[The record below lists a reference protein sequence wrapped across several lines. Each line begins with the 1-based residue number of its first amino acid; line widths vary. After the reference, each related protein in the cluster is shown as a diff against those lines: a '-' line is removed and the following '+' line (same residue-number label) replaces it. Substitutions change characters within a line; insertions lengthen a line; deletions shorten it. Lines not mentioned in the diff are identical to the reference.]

1 MASERTT
8 PGPWWEPTWRR
19 LIGSTVVLFLVILAF
34 LVGRVRSGADPAL
47 AGSTSSRPAQQAPA
61 VNGTGGGAVPP
72 SAGVDP
78 NDPFADPQGQVDPQG
93 RVAPQGQVDPSTGA
107 GTDNF
112 GNAIPDGSGSA
123 PQSAAPQ
130 SAAPQS
136 VDPPST
142 HVS

>member
-1 MASERTT
+1 MATERA

-19 LIGSTVVLFLVILAF
+19 LIGSTVVLFAVILAF

-47 AGSTSSRPAQQAPA
+47 AGSTTRPAQQAPA
-61 VNGTGGGAVPP
+61 LNNGNTFDPQNQGVVPQGQ
-72 SAGVDP
+72 GVDP
-78 NDPFADPQGQVDPQG
+78 S
-93 RVAPQGQVDPSTGA
+93 QVDPSTGG

-112 GNAIPDGSGSA
+112 GNAIPDGSGSG
-123 PQSAAPQ
+123 QSEDG
-130 SAAPQS
+130 QS

>member
-1 MASERTT
+1 MASERG

-19 LIGSTVVLFLVILAF
+19 LIGSTVVLFAVILAF

-47 AGSTSSRPAQQAPA
+47 AGSTTRPAQQAPA
-61 VNGTGGGAVPP
+61 LNNGNRFDPQNQGVVPQ
-72 SAGVDP
+72 GQVDP
-78 NDPFADPQGQVDPQG
+78 NDPFADPQGQGVDPS
-93 RVAPQGQVDPSTGA
+93 QVDPSTGGG

-112 GNAIPDGSGSA
+112 GNAIPDGSGS
-123 PQSAAPQ
+123 SDDG
-130 SAAPQS
+130 SGQS

>member
-1 MASERTT
+1 MATERA
-8 PGPWWEPTWRR
+8 PGSRWEPTWRR

-47 AGSTSSRPAQQAPA
+47 AGSATRPAQQAPA
-61 VNGTGGGAVPP
+61 LNNGN
-72 SAGVDP
+72 GVDP
-78 NDPFADPQGQVDPQG
+78 QSQGVDPQGQS
-93 RVAPQGQVDPSTGA
+93 VDPSTGG

-112 GNAIPDGSGSA
+112 GNAVPDGSGS
-123 PQSAAPQ
+123 
-130 SAAPQS
+130 QS